1 MSDSL
6 QSHKLQ
12 HARLPCPS
20 LSPGV
25 CLNSCPLNQWYHPT
39 ISLSVVPFSCLQSFP
54 APASFPVSQL
64 FPSDSQSIVASASVL
79 PINIQG
85 WFLSGLTGLIS
96 LLSKGLSRVFSSTTI
111 WKHQLF
117 NAQPSLW
124 SNSYIPTWLLEKP
137 SYIIWTFVDKVMFL
151 LFNTL
156 SRFFIDFLPRSK
168 CLNFVAAVTIHSD
181 FRAQQNLSLLPYF
194 HQFDMKWWD

>member
-1 MSDSL
+1 MSIELVMLSN
-6 QSHKLQ
+6 QSNPLPSPFPFAFNLSQ
-12 HARLPCPS
+12 HQRLF
-20 LSPGV
+20 
-25 CLNSCPLNQWYHPT
+25 QWAW
-39 ISLSVVPFSCLQSFP
+39 LF
-54 APASFPVSQL
+54 ASGG
-64 FPSDSQSIVASASVL
+64 QSIGVSTSVL
-79 PINIQG
+79 PMNIQG
-85 WFLSGLTGLIS
+85 WFPLGLTGLI

-117 NAQPSLW
+117 NAQPSFW
-124 SNSYIPTWLLEKP
+124 SNSHIPTWLLEKP
-137 SYIIWTFVDKVMFL
+137 SYIIWTIVDKVMFL

-181 FRAQQNLSLLPYF
+181 FRAQQNLSPLPYF